1 MCTLRDWDPEGG
13 TLDWEMATLE
23 VSSSAGPFTVED
35 ISGSYEIGEQIE
47 VIWDVAGTDAAPI
60 NCTEVD
66 IYLSQDGG
74 FSYPHLIAE
83 GVPNSGKITLNAP
96 EIPTGN
102 AKIKVKASNNVFF
115 NISGSTFRIRTP
127 SEPTFTASYPAF
139 FQNACLPNVVEYE
152 LTTSPILSFDEEI
165 FVAEIQGLPATATWE
180 AIPAAVSAG
189 DNISLVI
196 DYGDAEK
203 QDLDLQVLLSSALQD
218 TVGVEIQTA
227 VITNDFSDLLP
238 VEPSRNAESVSP
250 VAGFRWETSEDA
262 LEYRIALSAS
272 PDFNVIDAEAI
283 VSSDSVNFNSLIGYQ
298 LETGRTYFWRVYP
311 INECGEGEGS
321 VISAFRTGAV
331 SCERYTAIDLP
342 KSILPTSNA
351 VTESVITV
359 PTEGSVD
366 AIEVRNLTG
375 THPFMGEIRA
385 RLESP
390 AGTAVRLFTE
400 RCFNLSDFNVN
411 FSDLAANE
419 INCPLTGGNTYLPQ
433 DEFGIL
439 RGESTSGEWKLIIED
454 RTAGNGGSFQSWELE
469 LCGALVQA
477 APDFSKDTVYVSRG
491 NEQFINDRNLQAE
504 KSGVDPSRILYTV
517 VDGPQNGVITHGTS
531 TVTTGSQFTQWALD
545 RWHLVYQH
553 NGSQE
558 DLDYITFTI
567 EDEEGGWIGIDTL
580 PIKVDEVLQ
589 TENVRQAKFELYP
602 NPALGVFFIHPPKD
616 FEAGNIQM
624 FDSRGRLVRE
634 KAIEGQAII
643 RMHRQSLAAGVYYI
657 QLENGKNSFTQKLIL
672 Q

>member
-1 MCTLRDWDPEGG
+1 
-13 TLDWEMATLE
+13 
-23 VSSSAGPFTVED
+23 
-35 ISGSYEIGEQIE
+35 
-47 VIWDVAGTDAAPI
+47 
-60 NCTEVD
+60 
-66 IYLSQDGG
+66 
-74 FSYPHLIAE
+74 
-83 GVPNSGKITLNAP
+83 
-96 EIPTGN
+96 
-102 AKIKVKASNNVFF
+102 
-115 NISGSTFRIRTP
+115 
-127 SEPTFTASYPAF
+127 
-139 FQNACLPNVVEYE
+139 
-152 LTTSPILSFDEEI
+152 
-165 FVAEIQGLPATATWE
+165 
-180 AIPAAVSAG
+180 
-189 DNISLVI
+189 
-196 DYGDAEK
+196 
-203 QDLDLQVLLSSALQD
+203 
-218 TVGVEIQTA
+218 
-227 VITNDFSDLLP
+227 
-238 VEPSRNAESVSP
+238 
-250 VAGFRWETSEDA
+250 
-262 LEYRIALSAS
+262 
-272 PDFNVIDAEAI
+272 
-283 VSSDSVNFNSLIGYQ
+283 
-298 LETGRTYFWRVYP
+298 
-311 INECGEGEGS
+311 
-321 VISAFRTGAV
+321 
-331 SCERYTAIDLP
+331 
-342 KSILPTSNA
+342 
-351 VTESVITV
+351 
-359 PTEGSVD
+359 
-366 AIEVRNLTG
+366 
-375 THPFMGEIRA
+375 
-385 RLESP
+385 
-390 AGTAVRLFTE
+390 
-400 RCFNLSDFNVN
+400 VN